1 MKRTDF
7 SYELP
12 PVLIAQEPR
21 ERGRS
26 RMMVISPQDHEEPRI
41 DHLSFADFPER
52 LAPGDVLVINDTRV
66 IPARLFAKPKAG
78 MSRPIEI
85 LLTRRLSE
93 ASVPELTEAQ
103 TRVSV
108 PHQAAQVAKP
118 GSKVQGAESD
128 VAQTLLSVLDVWE
141 AWCKPA
147 KRVKVGDELTFS
159 STLRARILAK
169 NEGTV
174 TLAFESDNDVDE
186 EIERIGIPPLPPY
199 IARETPR
206 NEDRDAYQTVYAAE
220 RGAIAAPTA
229 GLHFTPEILERIA
242 ARGIE
247 IVRITLHVGIGT
259 FKPVKV
265 DDIAQHV
272 MDEERYEISSEAAS
286 RLNRALDSHRTIV
299 AVGTTSVRTLES
311 AIRAGDGRFVA
322 GRAATSIFITPGFT
336 FRAVDKLLTNFHLP
350 ESTLL
355 MLVSAFAGIETIRR
369 AYAEAIGHQYFFY
382 SYGDCMFLNGRGSW

>member
-1 MKRTDF
+1 MLRTDF
-7 SYELP
+7 AYDLP
-12 PVLIAQEPR
+12 SNLIAQEPR

-26 RMMVISPQDHEEPRI
+26 RMMVVSPREDSEPRI
-41 DHLSFADFPER
+41 EHDSFANFPER
-52 LAPGDVLVINDTRV
+52 LTAGDVLVINDTRV

-85 LLTRRLSE
+85 LLTRRL
-93 ASVPELTEAQ
+93 TEAQ
-103 TRVSV
+103 TGVSV
-108 PHQAAQVAKP
+108 PHQAAQL
-118 GSKVQGAESD
+118 SKSGPKEHGAESD
-128 VAQTLLSVLDVWE
+128 VAPALLSVREIWE

-147 KRVKVGDELTFS
+147 KRVKVGDELIFS
-159 STLRARILAK
+159 DALRARVLAK

-174 TLAFESDNDVDE
+174 TIEFESDNDIDA

-206 NEDRDAYQTVYAAE
+206 DNDRSAYQTVYAAE

-265 DDIAQHV
+265 DDIAEHV
-272 MDEERYEISSEAAS
+272 MDEERYEISDEAAS
-286 RLNRALDSHRTIV
+286 RLNAVLDDHRTIV

-322 GRAATSIFITPGFT
+322 GRAATAIFITPGFD

-369 AYAEAIGHQYFFY
+369 AYAEAIGNQYFFY
-382 SYGDCMFLNGRGSW
+382 SYGDCMLLNGRGSW